1 MGSSAQHRIVSGR
14 CPGREPGGRGSPM
27 DNSYYDLLEV
37 PPDASTEAILNAYRE
52 RLKETHPD
60 VSDDD
65 DAGERTRQLIEAKE
79 VLTDETERARYDR
92 LGHEQYVTA
101 EDTPDY
107 SGGPADRWWTAT
119 GDPGADGTGPTAS
132 DSTESR
138 DSGSHAG
145 ATSRSAGTSG
155 RADNSGGHDRWG
167 TSTDA
172 TSSRNH
178 QGASGGAT
186 RGRDQQ
192 NTSNDDTGGGDG
204 KSTAGGH
211 GRHTQRNSWRDG
223 GFTDENGAAG
233 GATWNAWNTE
243 SAYAVRGEAKGM
255 LGSRLFPSSQSVIL
269 LAATFVLY
277 PVLLG
282 GALAPPFPL
291 LVNLVLALCLVLTIA
306 YLQSIPEIGILVFG
320 AWTVLLPA
328 IVVGLLQQPLFS
340 LSVGIALASTALPL
354 GLSILT
360 RAVIRY

>member
-27 DNSYYDLLEV
+27 DNTYYDLLDV
-37 PPDASTEAILNAYRE
+37 RPDASTETILDAYRE

-79 VLTDETERARYDR
+79 VLTDEAERARYDR
-92 LGHEQYVTA
+92 LGHEQYITA
-101 EDTPDY
+101 EHTPDS
-107 SGGPADRWWTAT
+107 SGGPSDQWWTAT
-119 GDPGADGTGPTAS
+119 EDPGGDGTGSTAT
-132 DSTESR
+132 DRTETQ

-155 RADNSGGHDRWG
+155 RADHSGDHDPWG
-167 TSTDA
+167 TSDDA
-172 TSSRNH
+172 T
-178 QGASGGAT
+178 GGADPQGT
-186 RGRDQQ
+186 TDDATGEGDRKA
-192 NTSNDDTGGGDG
+192 TSNA
-204 KSTAGGH
+204 AGH
-211 GRHTQRNSWRDG
+211 DRHTQRNSWRDG

-233 GATWNAWNTE
+233 GDTWNAWNTD
-243 SAYAVRGEAKGM
+243 SAYAVRGEAEGL
-255 LGSRLFPSSQSVIL
+255 LGSRLFPSSQSLIL

-277 PVLLG
+277 PVLLA

-291 LVNLVLALCLVLTIA
+291 LVNLVLGICLVLTIG
-306 YLQSIPEIGILVFG
+306 YLQSIPEIGIVVFG

-340 LSVGIALASTALPL
+340 LGVGIALAATALPL
-354 GLSILT
+354 GLSLLT